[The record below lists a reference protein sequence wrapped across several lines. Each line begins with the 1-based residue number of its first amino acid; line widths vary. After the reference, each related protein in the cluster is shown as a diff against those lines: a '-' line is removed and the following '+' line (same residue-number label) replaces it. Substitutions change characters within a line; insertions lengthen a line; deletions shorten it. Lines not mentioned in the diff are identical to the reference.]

1 MSEPPPPP
9 GPPPPGGP
17 PRRSKAPLVIALVV
31 VAVVVVVGAVLL
43 AQGGDERSDEEQA
56 YVDALAEWS
65 EAQQAERLGFD
76 EEESRCFAEAI
87 VDAVG
92 VGALQ
97 EAATPEEIRA
107 SPEDDPLDAV
117 EVDRSQAEAIYDDTD
132 GCIEYREVFLNAAR
146 RQGELS
152 DAQLECLDEA
162 LTDDLVRNY
171 LVATFDEE
179 EEALQDAE
187 QAFDEAAAS
196 CENA

>member
-1 MSEPPPPP
+1 M
-9 GPPPPGGP
+9 GGPPGGA

-31 VAVVVVVGAVLL
+31 VAVIVVGAGAVLL
-43 AQGGDERSDEEQA
+43 ARGGDGRSEEEQA
-56 YVDALAEWS
+56 YVDALADWTES
-65 EAQQAERLGFD
+65 QQAEDLDFD
-76 EEESRCFAEAI
+76 GEESRCFAEAI

-97 EAATPEEIRA
+97 DVATPEEIRA
-107 SPEDDPLDAV
+107 NTEDDPLDAV

-162 LTDDLVRNY
+162 LTDELVRNY

-187 QAFDEAAAS
+187 QALDEAAAP
-196 CENA
+196 CEDA